1 MPNKKENIEN
11 LQKKLGE
18 VLGLERAAQKAVDE
32 LISMKLLKSNSK
44 DESREIQEEA
54 SNHEEKIQE
63 VASIFS
69 EDKDVQLDI
78 NKVKESAKETEE
90 KATNIMKIYL
100 GEKPDTSEA
109 LEFLCLAEGG
119 EVAHYEVLQAICSN
133 FDNKK
138 ALSTVKSILKE
149 EQRHLTR
156 CIDMAKSVVS

>member
-1 MPNKKENIEN
+1 VPNKKENIEN